1 MSALTK
7 IFVVLLVVMS
17 LLLSAGLIV
26 FVNKVEHSA
35 TAAKTATDRADRE
48 RAMAAAAQAEAVAI
62 RAERDRSVLEATRRA
77 EALAAALEAANTAV
91 AGSTTAVAAADARA
105 REAEIDKA
113 AAMSALT
120 AAQQAGKVQEEAIV
134 ELRKQNDDVRQK
146 YAEASIA
153 VADLSQNVDALK
165 AQLRTAREQV
175 AAAEQNQG
183 QATVASAPGR
193 GAAAA
198 APAQPL
204 KGVVRGRRNIGG
216 VPYATISIGSS
227 DAVAPGMK
235 FRVLDRAEGN
245 FLGFL
250 TIQQVEANAATGRLD
265 GPPQGVAAVRE
276 GHPVITHYQ

>member
-1 MSALTK
+1 LSALTK

-26 FVNKVEHSA
+26 FVNKVEHYA
-35 TAAKTATDRADRE
+35 QTAKTATDRADRE
-48 RAMAAAAQAEAVAI
+48 RALAAAASAEAVAV

-113 AAMSALT
+113 AAMTALT

-134 ELRKQNDDVRQK
+134 ELRKQNDDVQKK

-153 VADLSQNVDALK
+153 VADLSQSNDALK
-165 AQLRTAREQV
+165 AQLRNERERL
-175 AAAEQNQG
+175 AAMESQGGPG
-183 QATVASAPGR
+183 QATQAR
-193 GAAAA
+193 GAEQRTAV
-198 APAQPL
+198 PAQPL

-216 VPYATISIGSS
+216 VPYATISLGSS
-227 DAVAPGMK
+227 DSVAPGMR
-235 FRVLDRAEGN
+235 FRVLDQSQGN
-245 FLGFL
+245 FLGWL
-250 TIQQVEANAATGRLD
+250 TIQQVEANAATGRLE
-265 GPPQGVAAVRE
+265 GTAQGVAAVKE
-276 GHPVITHYQ
+276 GNPVITHYQ